1 MEKPV
6 EVKVEV
12 PKYIPGPEKIIEVN
26 RDDNKLGERYEKEI
40 EYYKERIR
48 KLENEVDDVRQNRK
62 SVKEI
67 ERVPEI
73 VERPIYL

>member
-1 MEKPV
+1 M
-6 EVKVEV
+6 EV